1 MYVRFKVTSG
11 TSNGW
16 GMKGMVETIRAV
28 AAASAG
34 ASISQPAGTTMFQV
48 VSNTEAGG
56 WTVDSSTTSA
66 SNNYTSWSGNI
77 QINSPTNKAGYQ
89 KSFKVAPNSS
99 ASSGYSY
106 YGALKCSFKAY
117 DGATARYEGPMSYNG
132 SNSSSANSSMW
143 MPNGGISNSSL
154 TWHFS
159 CTADYAYLWFEN
171 DGSRSTFHNNFAGV
185 SELQSVPASYL
196 GTGNAFFPAVGFY
209 SSSNNSSYAFG
220 TSTTNVYHD
229 YFTHSLHG
237 SYPNGDD
244 GPYDYVN
251 ANNIQYTG
259 QGAFTGN
266 DAPMA
271 LGPGY
276 YYNTA
281 NNYSTTYNYK
291 PIFNGDGLK
300 VGALVPAM
308 YFNPYYGIPFTTL
321 AGFYYYEP
329 FERTSTSYLG
339 MGTTTRQ
346 SEIIYDDSGAKYTL
360 QYQPNM
366 FGVRAFRS
374 E

>member
-1 MYVRFKVTSG
+1 MYVRFKVSS
-11 TSNGW
+11 SNGDGY

-28 AAASAG
+28 ATASAG

-66 SNNYTSWSGNI
+66 SYNYTNWAGDI

-89 KSFKVAPNSS
+89 KSFKVSTNGS
-99 ASSGYSY
+99 ASSGASY

-117 DGATARYEGPMSYNG
+117 DGATARHEGVMSYSAG
-132 SNSSSANSSMW
+132 SSSSSNAQMW
-143 MPNGGISNSSL
+143 MPNNRISHSSL

-171 DGSRSTFHNNFAGV
+171 DGSRNAFHNNFAGV

-209 SSSNNSSYAFG
+209 SGSNHSSYYFG
-220 TSTTNVYHD
+220 SSSTGNYHD

-244 GPYDYVN
+244 SPYDYVN

-259 QGAFTGN
+259 QGSFTGN
-266 DAPMA
+266 DAPMQ

-276 YYNTA
+276 YRNTS
-281 NNYSTTYNYK
+281 NHYSPTYNYK

-308 YFNPYYGIPFTTL
+308 YFNPYRGIPFTTL

-329 FERTSTSYLG
+329 FERSSQSYLG

-360 QYQPNM
+360 QYQPDQ